1 MKCIDVKENLD
12 ALLDGEIETA
22 PKRTIENHLE
32 NCVSCG
38 AEFSRLQMLGQTLK
52 YNWTT
57 IAAPA
62 SLDAKIF
69 SEFEKF
75 HAAKRAEKTLAAAP
89 QKKIGWFGIPRFAF
103 AAALFLFA
111 LATLAAFQIG
121 KMSAGKII
129 VEMPPVPENHTL
141 TVDRNAGNNLAKDE
155 NSPPEKIVEIP
166 VIREKIVEV
175 PIYKERIVTRIIYKN
190 SERKPENNGGSDN
203 LISLP
208 DAPNEP
214 ILSSR
219 LKDNRY
225 STQVNLA
232 GFQLVSE
239 LKPQIIKGESNE
251 K

>member
-52 YNWTT
+52 QNLTT
-57 IAAPA
+57 AAPA

-69 SEFEKF
+69 SEFESF
-75 HAAKRAEKTLAAAP
+75 HAAKRAEKTLETAP
-89 QKKIGWFGIPRFAF
+89 KEKFGWFGIPRFAL
-103 AAALFLFA
+103 AAALVLFA
-111 LATLAAFQIG
+111 LTTFAAFQIG

-129 VEMPPVPENHTL
+129 VETPQVIENQSL
-141 TVDRNAGNNLAKDE
+141 TASQVTENNQTKDE
-155 NSPPEKIVEIP
+155 NLSSI
-166 VIREKIVEV
+166 KIVEV
-175 PIYKERIVTRIIYKN
+175 PVIQEKIVKVPIYKEKIVTRIIYKN
-190 SERKPENNGGSDN
+190 AERKTENNAGKNDSVSPVGASN
-203 LISLP
+203 NS
-208 DAPNEP
+208 

-219 LKDNRY
+219 LRDNRY
-225 STQVNLA
+225 STQVNLS

-239 LKPQIIKGESNE
+239 LKPQIIKGEKNE